1 MFKVHVPAAQ
11 RVAELNPAVYNPRKI
26 TPEKFEALKES
37 IKADGFLE
45 PLVVQKEGLRIIGG
59 HQRLKAVKEI
69 AVEEG
74 AKCPDI
80 PCIVLDVDDRSA
92 KRLNIKLNKIQGE
105 FEARLL
111 GELLVGLYEE
121 APLEIAEDTMLL
133 GFMQDE
139 AAKFIRLVEP
149 EMVPVLGGE
158 DKEPGAFGK
167 SITLSIE
174 FESIAMRDKVKN
186 LLVENAK
193 VAKKKSGDLV
203 AVALGLVKKKATK
216 AKCAS

>member
-11 RVAELNPAVYNPRKI
+11 RVAELNPAAYNPRKI

-203 AVALGLVKKKATK
+203 AVALGLVKKKAAK